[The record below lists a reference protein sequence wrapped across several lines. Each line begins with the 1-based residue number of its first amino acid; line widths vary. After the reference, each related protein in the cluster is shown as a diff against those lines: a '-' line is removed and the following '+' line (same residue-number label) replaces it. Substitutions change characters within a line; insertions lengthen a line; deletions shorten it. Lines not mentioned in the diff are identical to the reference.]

1 MSNHDDYES
10 LSESLSRVAKTSY
23 KKLKYLDYN
32 IEDKRIIIDITWQSA
47 FSIWFKFAVIQT
59 VFMLLIFATYNIWDG
74 IESERK
80 FDEAYK
86 EALEALKETEIGLGT
101 EYSQCMNGFQYL
113 TTEERKE
120 ECKRYLK

>member
-1 MSNHDDYES
+1 MSNHN
-10 LSESLSRVAKTSY
+10 
-23 KKLKYLDYN
+23 DYN

-59 VFMLLIFATYNIWDG
+59 VFMLLIFATYNIWYK

-80 FDEAYK
+80 FDEGNKKAS
-86 EALEALKETEIGLGT
+86 EALKETEFSL
-101 EYSQCMNGFQYL
+101 CMENGFKYL

-120 ECKRYLK
+120 ECKLYLK